1 MYIFDLYT
9 IICLSSLIN
18 HITSMTDKHLKYFF
32 KQPQKK
38 NQLLKTQQVGLT
50 GPELHGFPYKDKSN
64 QLFLHFLYEN
74 YIFGANR

>member
-1 MYIFDLYT
+1 
-9 IICLSSLIN
+9 
-18 HITSMTDKHLKYFF
+18 MTDKHLKYFF

-64 QLFLHFLYEN
+64 QLFLHFYMII
-74 YIFGANR
+74 IFLVQIAEGLSEVNNSKAGPT